1 LSRRI
6 DDYIDALAIGASS
19 LTSPELAGHAKSFLA
34 ILTAKFDWH
43 QIPRSSLQSP
53 IVDQGFALYFS
64 ELLLAAWVIQILSR
78 EAFQAKAYIRRTLQN
93 VGKKLSPK
101 MNIGYPVRFC
111 LRAYPTTSEP
121 MALNAGILSFGKST
135 LG

>member
-1 LSRRI
+1 
-6 DDYIDALAIGASS
+6 
-19 LTSPELAGHAKSFLA
+19 
-34 ILTAKFDWH
+34 
-43 QIPRSSLQSP
+43 
-53 IVDQGFALYFS
+53 
-64 ELLLAAWVIQILSR
+64 LSR

-135 LG
+135 LGKALSKDGLAQAKRSSKTAKQNGSEPA